1 MIMMQQRLGQTSL
14 NNSSK
19 TNIENEQ
26 KKSANDVPLS
36 YWDILQREIQT
47 SSVQDLLSGDPLE
60 DVDPDEVLQKK
71 KTEKPKLRPYVS
83 FNDLN
88 NSNDARYENKP
99 KPAVEVGIAFD
110 F

>member
-1 MIMMQQRLGQTSL
+1 MMQQRLGQTSL

-47 SSVQDLLSGDPLE
+47 SSVWDLLSGDPLE
-60 DVDPDEVLQKK
+60 DVDLDEVLQKK

-88 NSNDARYENKP
+88 NSDDAPYENKP
-99 KPAVEVGIAFD
+99 KPAIEVGIAFD